1 MKKLLFVLIS
11 LMICSNLSS
20 KEKPYLSLRIL
31 YPYSENVTNEYEDSI
46 VKIYFDISEKALYL
60 KVYNKTNSRMNLE
73 WENFRIDNSAIAF
86 ETDRR
91 LKMDEYKADEVIF
104 PDNYSTHNYVIPKKA
119 IGDSFIKEWWSID
132 KIKKAGEQFT
142 KVIIPIRIN
151 DKNIDYVFY
160 IGVACV
166 ADGVRT
172 KANIPSE
179 EQINSLCE
187 GMKYE
192 DVISLI
198 GYPIYYT
205 YNEKNFTAHYFNG
218 LSIEF
223 HTALKAHALILAQ
236 YSTPST
242 INIGLLGKKKT
253 KILRIDKSHVHN
265 LSPEQYYRERRN

>member
-46 VKIYFDISEKALYL
+46 VKIYFDVSEKALYL

-151 DKNIDYVFY
+151 EKNIDYVFY

-166 ADGVRT
+166 VDGVRT

-253 KILRIDKSHVHN
+253 KILRIDKSHLHN